1 MWVQAWRGL
10 QNQAVFSIMA
20 TSESDALAGPDTL
33 VREVIDDAEF
43 PSLASVAEAQQAA
56 FKNALVKYQNATAG
70 TKNPSALDLDSVHTW
85 SEVLEAVE
93 KASSEYNGSPGHW
106 GKIRKALR
114 RFGGTN
120 SVFDAWSSVLPAWS
134 SVLPSQS
141 EYFSIICGGLKLICG
156 AAARLRELR
165 GEIADALEELPNL
178 FSVTSQAIAIFDSPK
193 ELERCAVDLYVTTLE
208 ALEHIVGWFTQKAAK
223 KAFSSLLKQDTY
235 QQALSN
241 KIDNIRK
248 CSERFDKTARLC
260 SYQSLASARHD
271 IRAHEKLSR
280 TQHDELLGII
290 RQAKDGLRN
299 RDDLLTALALRV
311 ISLEKKHAQF
321 VGSSFS
327 APEPIEADRLRCR
340 LARPGQAYLGAGRLV
355 TQERLQTLTD
365 GLAPFREAATECE
378 KDMAKVARS
387 IESLPRVAQDR
398 TAAMVQSRQFQ
409 AWLASPLSE
418 VLFINDSHST
428 PLFSSPSAFLCA
440 RLAESAS
447 SPRHNGDEAISLH
460 HFCREHVDQ
469 TGSARSFGPL
479 GVLRSLI
486 GQLLARVP
494 QLDVPRRL
502 LEMDGRSP
510 ATSGM
515 TVEVLNSLFE
525 RLLFQ
530 LPADTVVICVIDAV
544 NVFEEQRE
552 EIQRDAR
559 AMVEGLVRVKHFSEL
574 GRCAFKLLFA
584 CPWKSKALYRA
595 LPDGEDAVLWMPGH
609 VASQGGL
616 STTRWNSMLLQTFA
630 FVR

>member
-1 MWVQAWRGL
+1 
-10 QNQAVFSIMA
+10 MA
-20 TSESDALAGPDTL
+20 TSERGAPAGPDTL
-33 VREVIDDAEF
+33 VGEVIDDAEF

-56 FKNALVKYQNATAG
+56 FRNALIKYQNATAG

-93 KASSEYNGSPGHW
+93 KASSEYNGNPGRW

-114 RFGGTN
+114 RFGRTN
-120 SVFDAWSSVLPAWS
+120 TVFDAWSSVLPA
-134 SVLPSQS
+134 QS
-141 EYFSIICGGLKLICG
+141 EYFSIVCGGLKLICG
-156 AAARLRELR
+156 AAARLGELR
-165 GEIADALEELPNL
+165 GEISDALEELPNL

-193 ELERCAVDLYVTTLE
+193 ELEQCAVDLYVATLD

-223 KAFSSLLKQDTY
+223 KAFSSLLKQDAY
-235 QQALSN
+235 QQELSS
-241 KIDNIRK
+241 KIDNIHK
-248 CSERFDKTARLC
+248 CSERFDKTAQLC
-260 SYQSLASARHD
+260 SYRSLASARHD

-280 TQHDELLGII
+280 TQHDELLSII
-290 RQAKDGLRN
+290 RQADDGLRS

-311 ISLEKKHAQF
+311 LALEKTHAQF
-321 VGSSFS
+321 VGSSLFAS
-327 APEPIEADRLRCR
+327 EPIEVDRLRRR
-340 LARPGQAYLGAGRLV
+340 LTRPGQAYLGVGRLV
-355 TQERLQTLTD
+355 TQEQLQTFTG
-365 GLAPFREAATECE
+365 GLASFHEAAIECE

-387 IESLPRVAQDR
+387 IESLPRMAQDR

-447 SPRHNGDEAISLH
+447 SHSSEAISLH

-469 TGSARSFGPL
+469 AGSAKSFGPL

-494 QLDVPRRL
+494 QLEVPRRL
-502 LEMDGRSP
+502 LEMDGRNP
-510 ATSGM
+510 ATSGE
-515 TVEVLNSLFE
+515 TVEVLNGLFE
-525 RLLFQ
+525 RLLLQ

-552 EIQRDAR
+552 EIQRDTR
-559 AMVEGLVRVKHFSEL
+559 AMIEGLVRVKRFSEL
-574 GRCAFKLLFA
+574 GCCAFKLLFA

-609 VASQGGL
+609 VAPQGGL
-616 STTRWNSMLLQTFA
+616 STTRWNSMLLQMFA